1 MIHGIALQRGDRYA
15 ENVCAS
21 IAKAI
26 VKIAISCWRHISLV
40 KSKHQLSNIQGFQM
54 SSTESLK
61 SEVFSEISKLLE
73 NKSQKVT
80 DDMPLIGSESV
91 LDSMKLVELCLALE
105 DKAADM
111 GFEFDWTSDAAMSR
125 SRSMFRT
132 AGSLATE
139 FFFQLEAK
147 K

>member
-1 MIHGIALQRGDRYA
+1 VSSAD
-15 ENVCAS
+15 S
-21 IAKAI
+21 
-26 VKIAISCWRHISLV
+26 VK
-40 KSKHQLSNIQGFQM
+40 N
-54 SSTESLK
+54 
-61 SEVFSEISKLLE
+61 EVFNQISQLLE
-73 NKSQKVT
+73 DKSLTVT
-80 DDMPLIGSESV
+80 DDMALIGGDSV

-139 FFFQLEAK
+139 FISQLEAK